1 MESEREGSSKQR
13 IDLVKAKVDM
23 LIKQK
28 LEKKSKNKGGNYRRK
43 RRSMLDMI
51 EYYDYDDNNN
61 EEQERDAP
69 IREQRIRNKNDE
81 LLIKDER
88 SKEIKR
94 GKDRYISVI
103 NNIKRNKI

>member
-1 MESEREGSSKQR
+1 MESEREDLSRQR
-13 IDLVKAKVDM
+13 IDPVKAKVDM

-28 LEKKSKNKGGNYRRK
+28 LEKKNKDKGGDYRRK

-51 EYYDYDDNNN
+51 EYYDYADNN
-61 EEQERDAP
+61 EQQERDAP
-69 IREQRIRNKNDE
+69 IKEQEIRNKNDK

-94 GKDRYISVI
+94 GK
-103 NNIKRNKI
+103 NI

>member
-1 MESEREGSSKQR
+1 MESERKGSSRQR
-13 IDLVKAKVDM
+13 IDPVKAKVDL

-28 LEKKSKNKGGNYRRK
+28 LEKKNKDKGGDYRRK

-51 EYYDYDDNNN
+51 EYYDYDDNN
-61 EEQERDAP
+61 EEQERDVP
-69 IREQRIRNKNDE
+69 IKEQEIRNKNDE

-94 GKDRYISVI
+94 GK
-103 NNIKRNKI
+103 NI

>member
-1 MESEREGSSKQR
+1 MESEREGSSRQR
-13 IDLVKAKVDM
+13 IDPVKAKVDM

-28 LEKKSKNKGGNYRRK
+28 LEKKNKDKSGDYRRK

-51 EYYDYDDNNN
+51 EYYDYEDNN

-69 IREQRIRNKNDE
+69 IKEQKIRNKNDK
-81 LLIKDER
+81 LLIKDET

-94 GKDRYISVI
+94 GK
-103 NNIKRNKI
+103 NI

>member
-1 MESEREGSSKQR
+1 MESEREGSSRQR

-28 LEKKSKNKGGNYRRK
+28 LEKKNKDKGGDYRRK

-51 EYYDYDDNNN
+51 EYYDYDDNN

-69 IREQRIRNKNDE
+69 IKEQEIRNKNDE

-88 SKEIKR
+88 PKEIKR
-94 GKDRYISVI
+94 GK
-103 NNIKRNKI
+103 NI

>member
-1 MESEREGSSKQR
+1 MESEREGSSRQR
-13 IDLVKAKVDM
+13 IDPVKAKVDM

-28 LEKKSKNKGGNYRRK
+28 LEKKKDKGGDRRK

-51 EYYDYDDNNN
+51 EYYDYEDNN

-69 IREQRIRNKNDE
+69 IKEQKIRNKNDK
-81 LLIKDER
+81 LLIKDET

-94 GKDRYISVI
+94 GK
-103 NNIKRNKI
+103 NI